1 MQKFKVQVWRTTTV
15 INFNYQRSE
24 GSCTVCK
31 GMSYSIGRSI
41 LKNHCLCNLL
51 LSPTLKDGGYITVLP
66 LSIPHSHRQ
75 ATVNFAH
82 CYIMWNVFSDLSCI
96 YSLFTEN
103 LKFPIYSRSSQIQYF
118 LLHNSQQLYITGF
131 LYFACSFMYV
141 WCNTGCIF
149 ISIWHPLA
157 VCWEL
162 RIRQYH

>member
-15 INFNYQRSE
+15 IDFNYQRSE

-41 LKNHCLCNLL
+41 LKNHCLCNLV

-82 CYIMWNVFSDLSCI
+82 CYIMWNVFSDLSC
-96 YSLFTEN
+96 SRRTWN
-103 LKFPIYSRSSQIQYF
+103 FPYTVVKYNTFCYTILSNYTSEA
-118 LLHNSQQLYITGF
+118 N
-131 LYFACSFMYV
+131 YFACSFMYV

-162 RIRQYH
+162 RVRQYH